1 MDACIEFNK
10 SAFKHDVTESN
21 IRYALWHPIHEQLL
35 ESYSNKWLVIGYNT
49 TGNLIE
55 VAYNIIDDETVNV
68 FHAMP
73 CRKKF
78 ASQLNQ
84 LFRR

>member
-1 MDACIEFNK
+1 MFPVIEFNEA
-10 SAFKHDVTESN
+10 AFKHNITEAN
-21 IRYALWHPIHEQLL
+21 IRYAMWHPLHEQLL
-35 ESYSNKWLVIGYNT
+35 ESYKNKWLIIGYDT
-49 TGNLIE
+49 AGNLIE

-78 ASQLNQ
+78 LNQ
-84 LFRR
+84 LDFMGE